1 MLGIRTSQQ
10 GLTLIEIMIG
20 LVLLAILTTLA
31 VPAYQTWIHNSQIR
45 NAAEGILNGLQLAR
59 GEALQRNTPVELVM
73 GFTSGWTVRTVNTG
87 TVVQTRAGREGSQS
101 AAVTITP
108 DTADRVT
115 FNGMGW
121 VTPNNDGSPAI
132 SRIDVNSAV
141 VVSEEI
147 RPLRVVIGTGGA
159 VKMCDPAVAA
169 DDPRRCF

>member
-1 MLGIRTSQQ
+1 MLGTRTSQH

-59 GEALQRNTPVELVM
+59 GEALQRNTSVRMIM
-73 GFTSGWTVRTVNTG
+73 GFTSGWTIETVNTG
-87 TVVQTRAGREGSQS
+87 TFIQSRPDGEGARA
-101 AAVTITP
+101 AAVVITP
-108 DTADRVT
+108 DIADRVT

-121 VTPNNDGSPAI
+121 VTPNNDGSPTI
-132 SRIDVNSAV
+132 VQIDVNSAV

-169 DDPRRCF
+169 GDPRGCF